1 MSNWNQL
8 RFHSTPNEIGDM
20 LAGFAGAL
28 AFIWIVVTVLLQAAE
43 LREQRDQFEKMADA
57 QEDQVKILVEQRK
70 FYEREENSRREAS
83 ARLQIDVLLQGI
95 SDLIDLEARS
105 SSIISEDGW
114 PQVFGD
120 RGADTVDIHLFKN
133 RNSVCS
139 FFYQLDGEIVRLSRA
154 IEPYLII
161 QRRLEEVAQLFEAF
175 PDDQIARL
183 RNMGLYDL
191 QTGVNSFVEANIWE
205 QIASD
210 PANPN
215 NFINGGIA

>member
-1 MSNWNQL
+1 M
-8 RFHSTPNEIGDM
+8 
-20 LAGFAGAL
+20 
-28 AFIWIVVTVLLQAAE
+28 
-43 LREQRDQFEKMADA
+43 
-57 QEDQVKILVEQRK
+57 
-70 FYEREENSRREAS
+70 
-83 ARLQIDVLLQGI
+83 
-95 SDLIDLEARS
+95 
-105 SSIISEDGW
+105 
-114 PQVFGD
+114 
-120 RGADTVDIHLFKN
+120 
-133 RNSVCS
+133 CS

-161 QRRLEEVAQLFEAF
+161 QRRLEEVAQLFEVF

>member
-1 MSNWNQL
+1 M
-8 RFHSTPNEIGDM
+8 
-20 LAGFAGAL
+20 
-28 AFIWIVVTVLLQAAE
+28 
-43 LREQRDQFEKMADA
+43 
-57 QEDQVKILVEQRK
+57 
-70 FYEREENSRREAS
+70 
-83 ARLQIDVLLQGI
+83 LLQGI

-120 RGADTVDIHLFKN
+120 RGADTVDIHLFEN

-161 QRRLEEVAQLFEAF
+161 QRRLEEVAQLFEVF